1 MTTVQKLVR
10 LVRSSRISIV
20 IKMQAFMDCS
30 MYRVVIVQNV
40 LQRACLIPDAHR
52 YHSMMDAA
60 EYVMS
65 HALWIVPQCR

>member
-1 MTTVQKLVR
+1 
-10 LVRSSRISIV
+10 
-20 IKMQAFMDCS
+20 MDCS

-65 HALWIVPQCR
+65 HALWIVPQCK